1 MAEEKK
7 VKDIMV
13 PIEEYDKIDID
24 SQLCDALS
32 ILKRNY
38 ETLKNQ
44 GTGSFHKTLFVIDGD
59 DKIVGKLSM
68 YDLIRSLVPEPA
80 KAPEISKA
88 YHAMLSSRSLEV
100 VEEVSDF
107 QEHFKW
113 LSSTFCEL
121 VKQEAHKK
129 VRDVMNPLIESVLI
143 EEDKNKPGHLRHV
156 QRRCPP
162 AIDPQGKKNRRRN
175 KPQYHIY
182 RTPRNRRSGMRH
194 NVVR

>member
-80 KAPEISKA
+80 KAPEVSKA
-88 YHAMLSSRSLEV
+88 YHAMLSSRALEV
-100 VEEVSDF
+100 AEEVSDF
-107 QEHFKW
+107 QEHFEW
-113 LSSTFCEL
+113 LTNTFCEL

-143 EEDKNKPGHLRHV
+143 EEDKIN
-156 QRRCPP
+156 Q
-162 AIDPQGKKNRRRN
+162 AIYVMFKEDVRQQLIHREGKIVGVINLN
-175 KPQYHIY
+175 TIFSELLEIVGPECDI
-182 RTPRNRRSGMRH
+182 TW
-194 NVVR
+194 

>member
-13 PIEEYDKIDID
+13 PIAEYDKIDID

-38 ETLKNQ
+38 ETLKTH
-44 GTGSFHKTLFVIDGD
+44 GTGNFHKTLFVIDGD

-129 VRDVMNPLIESVLI
+129 VRDVMNPVVESVLI
-143 EEDKNKPGHLRHV
+143 EEDKIN
-156 QRRCPP
+156 Q
-162 AIDPQGKKNRRRN
+162 AIYVMFKEDVRQQLVHREGEIVGVINLN
-175 KPQYHIY
+175 TIF
-182 RTPRNRRSGMRH
+182 SELLE
-194 NVVR
+194 VVGPECDITW

>member
-7 VKDIMV
+7 VKDIMA
-13 PIEEYDKIDID
+13 PIEEYDKVDID

-38 ETLKNQ
+38 ETLKTK
-44 GTGSFHKTLFVIDGD
+44 GTGSFHKTLFVTDGD
-59 DKIVGKLSM
+59 NNIVGKLSM

-100 VEEVSDF
+100 AEEVSDF
-107 QEHFKW
+107 QEHFEW

-121 VKQEAHKK
+121 VKQEAHKL
-129 VRDVMNPLIESVLI
+129 VRDVMNPVIESVLI
-143 EEDKNKPGHLRHV
+143 EEDKLN
-156 QRRCPP
+156 Q
-162 AIDPQGKKNRRRN
+162 AIYVMFKEDVRQQLVHREGK
-175 KPQYHIY
+175 IV
-182 RTPRNRRSGMRH
+182 G
-194 NVVR
+194 VVNLNAIFSELLEVIGPECDITW

>member
-80 KAPEISKA
+80 KAPEVSKA

-129 VRDVMNPLIESVLI
+129 VRDLMKPIQKSVLQ
-143 EEDKNKPGHLRHV
+143 EEDRIN
-156 QRRCPP
+156 Q
-162 AIDPQGKKNRRRN
+162 AIYVMFKEDVRQQLIHREGKIVGVINLN
-175 KPQYHIY
+175 TIFSELLEIVGPECDI
-182 RTPRNRRSGMRH
+182 TW
-194 NVVR
+194 

>member
-7 VKDIMV
+7 VKDIMA
-13 PIEEYDKIDID
+13 PIEEYDMVDID

-32 ILKRNY
+32 VLKRNY
-38 ETLKNQ
+38 ETFKAQ
-44 GTGSFHKTLFVIDGD
+44 GTGKYHKTLFVTDGD
-59 DKIVGKLSM
+59 NNIVGKLSM

-80 KAPEISKA
+80 KEPEISKA

-107 QEHFKW
+107 QEHFEW

-129 VRDVMNPLIESVLI
+129 VRDLMKPIQKSVLQ
-143 EEDKNKPGHLRHV
+143 EEDRINE
-156 QRRCPP
+156 
-162 AIDPQGKKNRRRN
+162 AIYVIFKEDVRQQLVHREGKIVGVINLN
-175 KPQYHIY
+175 TIF
-182 RTPRNRRSGMRH
+182 SELLE
-194 NVVR
+194 VVGPECDITW

>member
-7 VKDIMV
+7 VKDIMA
-13 PIEEYDKIDID
+13 PIEEYDMVDID

-38 ETLKNQ
+38 ETLKTQ
-44 GTGSFHKTLFVIDGD
+44 GTGSFHKTLFVTDGD
-59 DKIVGKLSM
+59 NNVVGKLSM

-100 VEEVSDF
+100 AEEVSDF

-129 VRDVMNPLIESVLI
+129 VRDVMNPVIESVLI
-143 EEDKNKPGHLRHV
+143 EEDKLNQAIYVMFKEDVRQQLI
-156 QRRCPP
+156 QRE
-162 AIDPQGKKNRRRN
+162 GKIVEA
-175 KPQYHIY
+175 YII
-182 RTPRNRRSGMRH
+182 SGNFTDGFIQIER
-194 NVVR
+194 